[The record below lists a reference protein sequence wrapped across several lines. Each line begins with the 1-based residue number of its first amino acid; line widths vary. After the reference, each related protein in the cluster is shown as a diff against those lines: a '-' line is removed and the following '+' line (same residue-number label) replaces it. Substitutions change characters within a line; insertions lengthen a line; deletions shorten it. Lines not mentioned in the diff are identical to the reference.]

1 MSQENLNKKI
11 QEKSTAIVGSTKA
24 NNIPANFTG
33 AKSSTVLDALN
44 MYRNQIAQAVP
55 RHLNPDRLIQIA
67 CNLIVSNPKIAEC
80 STASIIGAVMQASIL
95 GFKPVNTLGQ
105 CYFVPYNK
113 QIQFQIGYKGYI
125 SLARRSGE
133 IKMIYAEVVREGDDF
148 VYTMGLNPDMKHK
161 PKEDGTEDRKL
172 THAYAVVHYKDGG
185 YNFVV
190 LTFKQIESYRKRS
203 PMQRTLTG
211 AWSTDYEAMA
221 KKTAIRRLATYMPL
235 DTEVEETLATDDK
248 IINAEDFVP
257 NGTGEVKIEN
267 VKDAE
272 FTEETDLSN
281 LENQFENKENEDAK

>member
-1 MSQENLNKKI
+1 MENNLNKKI
-11 QEKSTAIVGSTKA
+11 QEKSSEIVSKTQA
-24 NNIPANFTG
+24 NNIPANLSNQ
-33 AKSSTVLDALN
+33 KSSTVLEVLN
-44 MYRNQIAQAVP
+44 AYKNQIAQAVP

-80 STASIIGAVMQASIL
+80 STKSIVGAVMQASIL

-113 QIQFQIGYKGYI
+113 EVQFQIGYKGYI

-133 IKMIYAEVVREGDDF
+133 IKMIYAEIVREGDDF

-161 PKEDGTEDRKL
+161 PKEDGTEDRKI

-190 LTFKQIESYRKRS
+190 LTYKQIESYRKRS
-203 PMQRTLTG
+203 PMQKTLCG
-211 AWSTDYEAMA
+211 AWQSDYEAMA

-235 DTEVEETLATDDK
+235 DTEVEETLATDEK
-248 IINAEDFVP
+248 VINSDNFVP
-257 NGTGEVKIEN
+257 EQKGEVKIEN
-267 VKDAE
+267 VKEADY
-272 FTEETDLSN
+272 EEVN
-281 LENQFENKENEDAK
+281 LNEVENQFEDKENAK

>member
-24 NNIPANFTG
+24 NNIPANLSNQ
-33 AKSSTVLDALN
+33 KSSTVLEVLN
-44 MYRNQIAQAVP
+44 AYKNQIAQAVP
-55 RHLNPDRLIQIA
+55 KHLDPDRLIQIA

-80 STASIIGAVMQASIL
+80 STKSIVGAVMQASIL

-113 QIQFQIGYKGYI
+113 EVQFQIGYKGYI

-133 IKMIYAEVVREGDDF
+133 IKMIYAEVVREGDEF
-148 VYTMGLNPDMKHK
+148 IYTMGLNPDMKHK
-161 PKEDGTEDRKL
+161 PKEDGTEDRKI

-190 LTFKQIESYRKRS
+190 LTYKQIESYRKRS
-203 PMQRTLTG
+203 PMQKTLCG
-211 AWSTDYEAMA
+211 AWQSDYEAMA

-235 DTEVEETLATDDK
+235 DTEVEETLATDEK
-248 IINAEDFVP
+248 VINSDNFVP
-257 NGTGEVKIEN
+257 EQKGEVKIEN
-267 VKDAE
+267 IKEADY
-272 FTEETDLSN
+272 EEVN
-281 LENQFENKENEDAK
+281 LNEVENQFEDKENAK